1 MLFLFPFKWSSLNF
15 LIEVGD
21 VAGHNFLMPDSI
33 FRLKAAISWIRNF
46 LYRAYLRIP
55 KKIDFEGTPNF
66 NPLTTKKKKLDSLL
80 QIEDNYFTNK
90 KNVFQ

>member
-1 MLFLFPFKWSSLNF
+1 MKKIFFNF
-15 LIEVGD
+15 I
-21 VAGHNFLMPDSI
+21 NFI
-33 FRLKAAISWIRNF
+33 IIRNF

-80 QIEDNYFTNK
+80 QIEDNYFTSK
-90 KNVFQ
+90 KKYHLKCIVLIG